1 MIEAIQLAIIVHL
14 GCFAI
19 VVFLMAYE
27 QNKHR
32 KK

>member
-1 MIEAIQLAIIVHL
+1 MIEAIQMAIAVHL

-19 VVFLMAYE
+19 VVFIMAQE
-27 QNKHR
+27 ARKHR